1 MNVLSN
7 GDITALARQSELCA
21 FILRRSLDEGRAVAL
36 EAANLGVDLLDL
48 CARRLGLGDVVV
60 MERAAHWAGVAFAE
74 AVPQT
79 IRGSAHLHRLDG
91 LGAVRAIHAEV
102 DGENRYYFAAGS
114 SDILALREIVER
126 GGMRYRLIVTPRPA
140 LRHALAEANS
150 PALLVDAR
158 QRLARRWPHATAS
171 LDLSRPARIAFV
183 GALAAIVAFTAL
195 APLLARPL
203 LLPFLLI
210 VIVAP
215 ALLRLLAAFH
225 RPVPAAD
232 PPLTDAA
239 LPHYTVLV
247 PLRDEA
253 GMVPQLF
260 AAIGAL
266 DYPAE
271 KLDIVFLVEAASAE
285 TIAVAEACLHD
296 ARFELF
302 VIPDA
307 PPHTKPKALDYV
319 LPLVRGEHV
328 VVFDAEDIP
337 ARDQLRRAAERFAAH
352 PEIDCLQAELRV
364 DNGAENWL
372 TALFAGE
379 YAGLFTLLLPWLAE
393 HRLPLPLGGTSN
405 HFRTAALLAAG
416 GWDAFNVTEDADLGV
431 RLARMRLRTGT
442 LAVVTSEEAP
452 IRLSAWM
459 RQRTRWVKGWMQT
472 FLVHNRHPIQFRRD
486 IGWRGFLFFQ
496 IYVGSL
502 IASSLIHTVFALSIA
517 VQIALS
523 GTEWLQFTDVWD
535 GLYLLVLVVGYGG
548 AFGIALAGLA
558 RQHKLELAAY
568 QLLLPLYWLLHAVA
582 AIRAAVE
589 LIARP
594 YFWSKTRHG
603 ETRMVRVVKNKL
615 NDEQ

>member
-1 MNVLSN
+1 MNVLAS
-7 GDITALARQSELCA
+7 GDIAGFARRAELCA
-21 FILRRSLDEGRAVAL
+21 FILRRPLAEGQTVAL
-36 EAANLGVDLLDL
+36 EASRLGVDPLDL
-48 CARRLGLGDVVV
+48 CARRFDLGDVPV
-60 MERAAHWAGVAFAE
+60 MERAAQWAGAEFAA
-74 AVPQT
+74 AVPAT
-79 IRGSAHLHRLDG
+79 VRGSAHLLRLDG
-91 LGAVRAIHAEV
+91 LERVRAIHAEV
-102 DGENRYYFAAGS
+102 DGENRFYFAPGTGE
-114 SDILALREIVER
+114 ILALRDIVER
-126 GGMRYRLIVTPRPA
+126 AGLRHRLILTPRTA
-140 LRHALAEANS
+140 LRRALAEANS
-150 PALLVDAR
+150 PALLADAR
-158 QRLARRWPHATAS
+158 QRLVRRWPHATAS
-171 LDLSRPARIAFV
+171 LDLGKPARIAFV
-183 GALAAIVAFTAL
+183 SALAAIVVLTAT

-203 LLPFLLI
+203 LLPFLL
-210 VIVAP
+210 VLIVAP
-215 ALLRLLAAFH
+215 ALLRLLAVLH
-225 RPVPAAD
+225 RPVPADD
-232 PPLTDAA
+232 PPLADAD
-239 LPHYTVLV
+239 LPLYTVLV

-260 AAIGAL
+260 AALGAL

-271 KLDIVFLVEAASAE
+271 KLDIVFLVESASPE
-285 TIAVAEACLHD
+285 TIAVAEACLYD

-352 PEIDCLQAELRV
+352 PEIDCLQAELRI

-379 YAGLFTLLLPWLAE
+379 YAGLFTLLLPWLAQ
-393 HRLPLPLGGTSN
+393 HGLPLPLGGTSN
-405 HFRTAALLAAG
+405 HFRTAALRAVG

-431 RLARMRLRTGT
+431 RLARMRSRTGT
-442 LAVVTSEEAP
+442 LAVATAEEAP
-452 IRLSAWM
+452 IRLGAWM
-459 RQRTRWVKGWMQT
+459 RQRTRWMKGWMQT

-517 VQIALS
+517 VQVVLFGPGWPRFS
-523 GTEWLQFTDVWD
+523 DLWDWLYFF
-535 GLYLLVLVVGYGG
+535 VLIVGYGG

-558 RQHKLELAAY
+558 RQGKLELAVF
-568 QLLLPLYWLLHAVA
+568 QLLLPIYWLLHAVA
-582 AIRAAVE
+582 ALRAAVE
-589 LIARP
+589 LITRP

-603 ETRMVRVVKNKL
+603 ETRMVRVVKG
-615 NDEQ
+615 DR